1 MKILVSIL
9 LLFALNILDSN
20 ERKIVILLNEN
31 NNCLGCNIA
40 IGNLLE
46 KISKSKIHTIVYL
59 NGLNKVQLKK
69 INSGLDLDLESSFNV
84 INQKEKYSSFRKSN
98 PRISSINS
106 YLLVYENDEFI
117 RLYDLVELVK
127 NKAEL
132 NKLSDFM
139 N

>member
-1 MKILVSIL
+1 MKFLVSIL
-9 LLFALNILDSN
+9 LFFALNNLNSN

-40 IGNLLE
+40 IGTLLE
-46 KISKSKIHTIVYL
+46 KISKSKIHTVVYL
-59 NGLNKVQLKK
+59 NGLNKVQVRK
-69 INSGLDLDLESSFNV
+69 INSDLDLDLESSFNV
-84 INQKEKYSSFRKSN
+84 INQKEKYSSIRKSN

-106 YLLVYENDEFI
+106 YLLIYENDEFI

-127 NKAEL
+127 NKVEL